1 MTSGVADARL
11 RIPAPVITVEQ
22 DSTVQ
27 AIAHLVLDRLGA
39 PTSKLAYGRALRD
52 FLSWYA
58 RQPAARF
65 DKATVQRYRA
75 ELLDG
80 GLAPSSINQRLC
92 AIRALAQEAADN
104 GLVDP
109 QLAAGVGKVK
119 GVKSAG
125 TRAGNWLTQLQAQA
139 LLDAPNADT
148 VKGIRDQALL
158 GVLLG
163 CGLRRSELAALDF
176 VHVQQRDGR
185 WAIVDIVGKGQRVR
199 TVPMPAWTKVLIDRW
214 ATTAGVNQGRVFRAL
229 RRGNHL
235 TDSYGMSP
243 DAIADVVLAYAAPLE
258 LSVAAHDCRRTFAK
272 LALKGGARLEQ
283 IQLSLG
289 HQSIQTTQRYL
300 GVELDLQDAPCD
312 HLGLSMP
319 AVVSVM

>member
-1 MTSGVADARL
+1 VNAL
-11 RIPAPVITVEQ
+11 
-22 DSTVQ
+22 
-27 AIAHLVLDRLGA
+27 AIAAEPIALVDAIAKLVLDRLNA

-52 FLSWYA
+52 FLSWYE

-65 DKATVQRYRA
+65 DKATVQLYRA
-75 ELLDG
+75 ELMNG

-104 GLVDP
+104 SLVDP
-109 QLAAGVGKVK
+109 QLAAGVAKVK

-125 TRAGNWLTQLQAQA
+125 TRVGNWLTQLQAQA
-139 LLDAPNADT
+139 LLDAPNTDT
-148 VKGIRDQALL
+148 LKGTRDQALL

-176 VHVQQRDGR
+176 IHVQQRDGR

-199 TVPMPAWTKVLIDRW
+199 TVPMPAWTKALIDRW
-214 ATTAGVNQGRVFRAL
+214 TTAAGLNHGHVFRAL

-235 TDSYGMSP
+235 TDSVAMSP

-258 LSVAAHDCRRTFAK
+258 LGVAAHDCRRTFAK

-300 GVELDLQDAPCD
+300 GVELDLEDAPCD

-319 AVVSVM
+319 AV

>member
-1 MTSGVADARL
+1 VTLATVRPVDDVKAAD
-11 RIPAPVITVEQ
+11 VV
-22 DSTVQ
+22 
-27 AIAHLVLDRLGA
+27 HLVLDRLNA
-39 PTSKLAYGRALRD
+39 FSSKVIYARALRD
-52 FLSWYA
+52 FLAWY
-58 RQPAARF
+58 QLEPAGRF

-75 ELLDG
+75 KLIDA
-80 GLAPSSINQRLC
+80 GLAPSSINQRLS

-104 GLVDP
+104 HLIDA
-109 QLAAGVGKVK
+109 QLASGVGKVK

-125 TRAGNWLTQLQAQA
+125 TRAGNWLTQAQAQA
-139 LLDAPNADT
+139 LLDAPDAET
-148 VKGIRDQALL
+148 LKGARDQALL

-163 CGLRRSELAALDF
+163 CGLRRSELAALAF

-199 TVPMPAWTKVLIDRW
+199 TVPMPAWTKMLLDRW
-214 ATTAGVNQGRVFRAL
+214 ATAAGGLSQGRVFRAL

-235 TDSYGMSP
+235 TKSTSMSP
-243 DAIADVVLAYAAPLE
+243 DAIADVVVAYAAPLD
-258 LSVAAHDCRRTFAK
+258 LNVAAHDCRRTFAK

-312 HLGLSMP
+312 HLGLNMP
-319 AVVSVM
+319 ATGSAT